1 MRIDIGLVL
10 GVFLEYIIMVYYA
23 NTTLYSKK
31 NYFASSMIAFA
42 GYFIVLLVAIWGH
55 PIINNVV
62 FLIVNFMIF
71 IMGYSVNCKN
81 AAFKSVVLTLL
92 SFLGEVILIFI
103 LNKKLSVNDNIS
115 LSVEKSVLITIA
127 GKLIYFIE
135 IFIIKNIEYNRK
147 FANEKSQLTLVF
159 VPVITFISICVI
171 LDTEINKQIFIILCL
186 VSIAINILTFA
197 VNEFIMSKD
206 YRIRVL
212 ETENIKNRFALEEY
226 MILNERYEENRILR
240 HDMREHI
247 KTIIS
252 LLSEDNDRALEYLR
266 KMEEINEGTSDIKY
280 TDNPILNIL
289 LTEMYNKCRR
299 MGINLNIKSSNPR
312 MDFIDDMD
320 VVSIFSNLINNAI
333 EACAS
338 AETKEIFLDLYTRN
352 KTFTVMKIENTS
364 ASEPEAVGQALKTTK
379 TDHHNHGIGI
389 KSVKNSLKKYNGT
402 ISWNYDKDN
411 KIFRTTVLFNVKNES
426 LLTT

>member
-1 MRIDIGLVL
+1 M
-10 GVFLEYIIMVYYA
+10 
-23 NTTLYSKK
+23 
-31 NYFASSMIAFA
+31 
-42 GYFIVLLVAIWGH
+42 
-55 PIINNVV
+55 
-62 FLIVNFMIF
+62 
-71 IMGYSVNCKN
+71 
-81 AAFKSVVLTLL
+81 
-92 SFLGEVILIFI
+92 
-103 LNKKLSVNDNIS
+103 
-115 LSVEKSVLITIA
+115 
-127 GKLIYFIE
+127 
-135 IFIIKNIEYNRK
+135 
-147 FANEKSQLTLVF
+147 
-159 VPVITFISICVI
+159 
-171 LDTEINKQIFIILCL
+171 
-186 VSIAINILTFA
+186 AINIISIKCPDCGASLD
-197 VNEFIMSKD
+197 VNGSLSQIYCTYCGAKIIITNDNEHI
-206 YRIRVL
+206 YRHIDEADIKKA
-212 ETENIKNRFALEEY
+212 ETERIILLKKFELEEY

-352 KTFTVMKIENTS
+352 KTFTVIKIENTS